1 MKESAAT
8 LQEKYVALK
17 QDLKE
22 RLDRVTN
29 EMGNLESVDKTA
41 AELLD
46 QLKKVQRDMA
56 EANPWGRDEEA
67 TRQEL
72 ICQVNIWQNFYLIRP
87 D

>member
-17 QDLKE
+17 KDLKE
-22 RLDRVTN
+22 RFERVTN

-41 AELLD
+41 AQLLD
-46 QLKKVQRDMA
+46 QLKKIQRDMA
-56 EANPWGRDEEA
+56 EANPWGRDEGA

-72 ICQVNIWQNFYLIRP
+72 ICQANIWQNFYLIRS

>member
-8 LQEKYVALK
+8 LQEKYLALK

-56 EANPWGRDEEA
+56 EANPWGRDEEM

-72 ICQVNIWQNFYLIRP
+72 ISQANIWQNFYLIRQ